1 MLTVLSSDFSTINYM
16 QAMRE
21 FGSCQDLD
29 RASVTVKGM
38 DTERRKSDRARLA
51 MKKFLAVLKSFVQ
64 STTNTTQ
71 RLLGTAKI
79 VALLTLKG

>member
-1 MLTVLSSDFSTINYM
+1 M
-16 QAMRE
+16 QAMKE
-21 FGSCQDLD
+21 FGSDQDLD
-29 RASVTVKGM
+29 TASITVRGM
-38 DTERRKSDRARLA
+38 DIERRKSDSARLA

-79 VALLTLKG
+79 GALLTLKG

>member
-1 MLTVLSSDFSTINYM
+1 MLTVLGSDFNTINYM

-21 FGSCQDLD
+21 FGSCQDLV

-38 DTERRKSDRARLA
+38 DTERRKSERARLA
-51 MKKFLAVLKSFVQ
+51 MKKLLAVLKSFLR
-64 STTNTTQ
+64 STTITTQ

-79 VALLTLKG
+79 GFLY